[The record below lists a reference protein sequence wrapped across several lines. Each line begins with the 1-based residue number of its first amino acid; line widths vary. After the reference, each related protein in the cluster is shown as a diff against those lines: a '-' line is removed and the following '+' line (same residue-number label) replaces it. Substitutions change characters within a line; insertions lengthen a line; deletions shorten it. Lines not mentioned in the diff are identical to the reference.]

1 MLKTFGPIEGHL
13 SELYGDD
20 PADAPVIWY
29 DLVNPSPEE
38 EQRLEER
45 LGVDLPTREEM
56 QEIEIS
62 SRLYLEGAAIFMTAN
77 VLAGT
82 DTPEPELAPVTF
94 VLVEGNLVT
103 IRYHEP
109 RAFATLLQRIE
120 RHALVCDT
128 AEKVLMTL
136 LEAVVDRVADI
147 LEREGAA
154 LDLVAKSIFR
164 RGPGKKR
171 GVDLAEVLEVIG
183 RHGELNSKIQESLI
197 TLDRIAGFLG
207 QVALGNATSKS
218 MRAQIKTLTRDARS
232 LSDHAG
238 FQAQKITF
246 LLDATLGLVNIEQN
260 GIIKIFSVAAVVFL
274 PPTLVASIYGM
285 NFAYMPELAWQLGYP
300 WALGLMVLSAVLPY
314 LLFKRK
320 GWL

>member
-1 MLKTFGPIEGHL
+1 MLNVFGPVEGHL
-13 SELYGDD
+13 SMLHGDD
-20 PADAPVIWY
+20 PAAAPIIWY
-29 DLVNPSPEE
+29 DLVSPTPEE
-38 EQRLEER
+38 ERRLEEK
-45 LGVDLPTREEM
+45 LGVNLPTREDM

-62 SRLYLEGAAIFMTAN
+62 SRLYMEGSAIFMTAN

-82 DTPEPELAPVTF
+82 DTPEPELAPVAF
-94 VLVEGNLVT
+94 VLVDGCLVT
-103 IRYHEP
+103 IRHHEP

-120 RHALVCDT
+120 RHALVCDS

-136 LEAVVDRVADI
+136 LEAMVDRVADI
-147 LEREGAA
+147 LEREGGR
-154 LDLVAKSIFR
+154 LDQVAKSIFR
-164 RGPGKKR
+164 HGSKKKR
-171 GVDLAEVLEVIG
+171 DVDLAKVLELIG
-183 RHGELNSKIQESLI
+183 QHGELNSRIQESLI
-197 TLDRIAGFLG
+197 TFDRIAGFLA
-207 QVALGNATSKS
+207 QVAFGTTASKT
-218 MRAQIKTLTRDARS
+218 MRARIKTLARDARS

-285 NFAYMPELAWQLGYP
+285 NFVNMPELGWRLGYP

>member
-13 SELYGDD
+13 SELYGED
-20 PADAPVIWY
+20 PAVGPVVWY
-29 DLVNPSPEE
+29 DLVSPTAEE
-38 EQRLEER
+38 EKRLEKR

-62 SRLYLEGAAIFMTAN
+62 SRLYVEGSAVFMTAN

-82 DTPEPELAPVTF
+82 DGPEPELAPVTF
-94 VLVEGNLVT
+94 VLVEGALVT

-109 RAFATLLQRIE
+109 RAFTTLLQRIE

-128 AEKVLMTL
+128 AGKVLMTL
-136 LEAVVDRVADI
+136 LEAMVDRVADI
-147 LEREGAA
+147 LEREGTA
-154 LDLVAKSIFR
+154 LDRVAKSIFR
-164 RGPGKKR
+164 HGAGRKR
-171 GVDLAEVLEVIG
+171 GVDLGEVLEVIG

-207 QVALGNATSKS
+207 QVAFGAEASKAV
-218 MRAQIKTLTRDARS
+218 RARTKTLTRDARS

-285 NFAYMPELAWQLGYP
+285 NFVNMPELGWWLGYP